1 MAHPG
6 PSKEYPLPVR
16 RFATRSEMGAAAAA
30 DIADFLRAKIGIAGH
45 GVRVI
50 FAAADSQR
58 DMLESLIADHRLD
71 WARITAFHMDE
82 YIGLAPDAPQ
92 RLGNWLKRELI
103 DRVPVGRFHA
113 ISPERGVGAEI
124 ARYERLLMEAPIDA
138 VCLGIGVNGHLAF
151 NEPGASHTD
160 LDDRRWVKE
169 MALDPVSCQQ
179 QVDEGVFRSVESMP
193 KSAITLTVPCLLSGE
208 RLFCVVPG
216 KAKAPAVKRALHD
229 PIGPDCPATALRR
242 HARCTLYGDA
252 ESLPEG

>member
-1 MAHPG
+1 MPTPVPA
-6 PSKEYPLPVR
+6 KEYPLPVR
-16 RFATRSEMGAAAAA
+16 RFATRGEMGRAAAA
-30 DIADFLRAKIGIAGH
+30 DIADFLRAKIGIAGR

-71 WARITAFHMDE
+71 WGRITAFHMDE

-92 RLGNWLKRELI
+92 RLGNWLKRMLI
-103 DRVPVGRFHA
+103 ERVPVGRFHA
-113 ISPERGVGAEI
+113 ISPELGI
-124 ARYERLLMEAPIDA
+124 ARAIEDYERLLAEAPIDA

-151 NEPGASHTD
+151 NEPGPATD

-169 MALDPVSCQQ
+169 IALDPVSLRQ
-179 QVDEGVFRSVESMP
+179 QVDEGNFPSPEAMP
-193 KSAITLTVPCLLSGE
+193 KSAITLAVPSLLAGE

-216 KAKAPAVKRALHD
+216 KVKAPALKRALED

-242 HARCTLYGDA
+242 HAHCTLYCDQD
-252 ESLPEG
+252 SLPEG